1 MESMRR
7 RLFDKLREI
16 ENDRDFVVGVMSSAN
31 SEEIAEAILDYIE
44 NGEDVTLESIILLSL
59 ELDIA
64 NKRNDSYN

>member
-31 SEEIAEAILDYIE
+31 SEEIAEAILNYIE

-59 ELDIA
+59 EFDIA
-64 NKRNDSYN
+64 NENQ